1 MSELTSNSSGPVS
14 LATEEQNQQNKPGY
28 IYIFRHQNNY
38 NITSLNSGSV
48 HQMHFIIPTIKRIYQ
63 TVFIW

>member
-1 MSELTSNSSGPVS
+1 MSELTSNNSGLVS
-14 LATEEQNQQNKPGY
+14 LATEVQNQQNKPGY

-48 HQMHFIIPTIKRIYQ
+48 HQMNFNTDH
-63 TVFIW
+63 